1 MNTPD
6 GPLTGGTIHSDWKV
20 TKADG
25 RFTVESKNYPGLKG
39 EGATLG
45 VAQFKAESQL
55 VKEYAN
61 NTLFQR
67 RKTTSR

>member
-6 GPLTGGTIHSDWKV
+6 GPLTGGTLHSDWKV
-20 TKADG
+20 TRENG
-25 RFTVESKNYPGLKG
+25 RVVVESKNYPGLRG
-39 EGATLG
+39 EGSTLG
-45 VAQFKAESQL
+45 VAQHQAETQL